1 MLKLECIFVEILKC
15 FCFCFLRALVLR
27 FLGGFEFEREK
38 MFSAQH
44 KIHKDKGVELSELD
58 EQVAQV

>member
-1 MLKLECIFVEILKC
+1 
-15 FCFCFLRALVLR
+15 
-27 FLGGFEFEREK
+27 

-58 EQVAQV
+58 EQVAQVLIFNTFIF